1 MAGFADAF
9 SADSLNQLFQN
20 PAMLAGLQML
30 AQSGPQSGNPGFGAR
45 LGTAG
50 MNTVQQIAQQ
60 QHSQQLNAYR
70 QQMAALQAQ
79 QQQMAQA
86 KAQQQAEQAQ
96 RQQAA
101 FQDPAVLEQMG
112 PLARMLAQQGL
123 DPTTVLR
130 ANNNDALQAH
140 RAAQMAQQQSQFDA
154 RQANQGGGGQAS
166 GPRMPAPRPYIDQP
180 IGNDQMQRFKY
191 DPATQDY
198 APWGEP
204 FSQYSPGRKAK
215 TASPADDATAAIL
228 GAEPPAAGPDLGG
241 LPGTGGLQSY
251 APQPQQPVGV
261 LPMAAQGGGLQAKTQ
276 QPDTRVAGQP
286 KIATPQ
292 TKADYDALPSG
303 AQYIDPASGRVA
315 TKR

>member
-1 MAGFADAF
+1 MAF
-9 SADSLNQLFQN
+9 SDILQGDSLNQLFQN
-20 PAMLAGLQML
+20 PMMLAGLQML
-30 AQSGPQSGNPGFGAR
+30 AQSGPQQGNPGFGAR
-45 LGTAG
+45 LGAAG

-70 QQMAALQAQ
+70 QQMI
-79 QQQMAQA
+79 
-86 KAQQQAEQAQ
+86 AQQQAEMQM

-101 FQDPAVLEQMG
+101 QAKADQLQRQQQAFADPAVQEQMG
-112 PLARMLAQQGL
+112 PLAKMLAAAGL
-123 DPTTVLR
+123 GPDVVLK
-130 ANNNDALQAH
+130 ANSADNLNAH
-140 RAAQMAQQQSQFDA
+140 RQAQLQQQASQFDQ
-154 RQANQGGGGQAS
+154 RLSRQGGGGSSS

-180 IGNDQMQRFKY
+180 IGNNQMQRFKY

-204 FSQYSPGRKAK
+204 FSQYSPGK
-215 TASPADDATAAIL
+215 TTGAQAAADAIL
-228 GAEPPAAGPDLGG
+228 NAEPPAAGPDLGS

-261 LPMAAQGGGLQAKTQ
+261 MPLAAQGGGLQAQTQ
-276 QPDTRVAGQP
+276 QPGTRKPGQP
-286 KIATPQ
+286 KVATPM
-292 TKADYDALPSG
+292 TREDYDALPSG